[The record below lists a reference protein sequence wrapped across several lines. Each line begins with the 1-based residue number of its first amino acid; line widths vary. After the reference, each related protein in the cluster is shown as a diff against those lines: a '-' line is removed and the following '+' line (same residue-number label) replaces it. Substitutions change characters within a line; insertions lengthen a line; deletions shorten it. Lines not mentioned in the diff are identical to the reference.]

1 MTVVIWRL
9 RASYASDI
17 ETICDAEAHSGI
29 SLGRDM
35 AGVAGWIRAHL
46 TTAEGNAFY
55 TTLADVPVA
64 ARAKRLE
71 GEAAARHLPSCPL
84 AVAYEGLLDD
94 GRYRADMQ
102 HLCSRVTQPDLRDVA
117 ADERAETLER
127 WIAGESVTPRM
138 RALGPIL
145 RAAATPRDRARILN
159 EAAHGVD
166 VLTCDTARDLLAPDP
181 SDAAPE

>member
-102 HLCSRVTQPDLRDVA
+102 HLA